1 MQYLADSTAT
11 EVFTENVET
20 NSDKWVILI
29 LGGVGLV
36 VGVMI
41 AMMVSMSFY
50 SRSRTREEEERR
62 RRTKRSCWG
71 NITCKIASHLLIKV
85 TNTN

>member
-11 EVFTENVET
+11 EVFAENVET
-20 NSDKWVILI
+20 NSDIWVILI

-50 SRSRTREEEERR
+50 SRRRTREEEERR

-71 NITCKIASHLLIKV
+71 NITCKVAS
-85 TNTN
+85 NTN